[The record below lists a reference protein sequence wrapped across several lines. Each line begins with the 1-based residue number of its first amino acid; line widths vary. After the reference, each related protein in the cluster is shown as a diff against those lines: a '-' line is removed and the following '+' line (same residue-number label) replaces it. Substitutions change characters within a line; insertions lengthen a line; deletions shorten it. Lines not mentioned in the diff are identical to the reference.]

1 MRELNGIVN
10 TLLKKMVNEKF
21 KSLEEMMSKVK
32 LCDEYKDIENKGINI
47 TFENASDVD
56 KLDLIC
62 QELNVL
68 LDIDKVK
75 IVYEEDDNKGCKILN
90 VTN

>member
-1 MRELNGIVN
+1 MRELNEIVN
-10 TLLKKMVNEKF
+10 TLLKKMINEKF
-21 KSLEEMMSKVK
+21 ESLEEMMSKVK
-32 LCDEYKDIENKGINI
+32 SCDGYKKMESKGINI

-68 LDIDKVK
+68 VDIDKIK
-75 IVYEEDDNKGCKILN
+75 IIYEEDDNKGYRILN